1 MRLTEACIRKPVMAW
16 MLMFAVL
23 AVGGLSWWRLGVS
36 QYPDIDKPQV
46 SVSLSLLGAAPEVME
61 RDVVEPLEERLAQ
74 IEGVTQLSAYCRRGS
89 AYLILTFDL
98 SRDIDAALQDVQNK
112 ISGTR
117 GLPRDLDPPIVN
129 KSNPEDDPILWITI
143 GGPFSPQILAD
154 VARYQVADRLATIPG
169 VGEISG
175 GGGMSR
181 NLRVWLD
188 AQRLAA
194 QGLTAA
200 EVLAAI
206 GRNHLEQPAGRMQAG
221 GREVDVR
228 VLGEAGGIEAFR
240 DLVVAARPQ
249 AAGPPAV
256 VRLRDVALVE
266 DGFADDQRIIRRD
279 GELAQGLGVRKVRG
293 ANAVEVAAAVRGR
306 LAEIQRTL
314 PAGMTL
320 VVNVDATRFISAS
333 VHEMQRELLTAVALT
348 ALVCWLFLGSFTA
361 AANILLAI
369 PLSLFGTLAVLH
381 ACGLT
386 LNTFT
391 LLGLA
396 LAIGLVVDDAIMVQE
411 NIMRHR
417 ALGLTPMAAARKG
430 TREIAFAALAASVA
444 VVAVFSPVLFMGGEI
459 GRSFLHLGVALCV
472 AVMLSYVEAVTLAP
486 ARLAHL
492 GGALEPGRFGRW
504 VERGLAHLGA
514 LYGRLLGP
522 VVRNPWPV
530 LLGGLA
536 VSALGLGLALR
547 LPREFLPPQDAGM
560 LDIRFSAATGS
571 EIAETDALARR
582 VETLLARRADFAR
595 IFTNVGSGGN
605 SEARIRVVLAPRPE
619 RKGVEAIRAE
629 VRRELGSIPGIYS
642 LKVDDA
648 SPPLVQTSSGTKAV
662 DLSLRGSEWNA
673 LISAHDALMPR
684 LRADSAELADVAS
697 DYRLGAPEL
706 QVIPDR
712 DRCAELDVP
721 IETVASTV
729 GILVGGQR
737 AGTFS
742 LGGRR
747 QDVLVRVRADQRATA
762 ADLGRFLVRTRS
774 GVPVPLSSLVRFEE
788 RPALTQITRKD
799 RDRAISISAGLPPGV
814 PQATAQAA
822 VLAHAQAALKDLP
835 GSVRAIPGESAA
847 ATESALWGLLFALA
861 GGILAAYMVLGA
873 QFNSFVHPI
882 TILCILPMAVA
893 GAAIALWLGGSS
905 LNTLSVIGVLLLMG
919 IAKKNS
925 IILVDVARQIQLD
938 EAKTTAAAAMLRA
951 GPLRLRPILMTS
963 AATAMAAVPI
973 AFGHYLGLGAGSE
986 VRAPMG
992 LAVLG
997 GVVLSTVLSLV
1008 VVPAFYVLMDRLVRR
1023 LRGSRTDA
1031 I

>member
-23 AVGGLSWWRLGVS
+23 TIGGLSWWRLGVS

-46 SVSLSLLGAAPEVME
+46 TIALSLLGAAPEVME

-74 IEGVTQLSAYCRRGS
+74 IEGVTQLSAFCRRGS
-89 AYLILTFDL
+89 AYLVLTFDL
-98 SRDIDAALQDVQNK
+98 ARDIDSALQDVQNK
-112 ISGTR
+112 VMGTR

-129 KSNPEDDPILWITI
+129 KSNPEDDPILWITV
-143 GGPFSPQILAD
+143 GGPFSRQVLAD
-154 VARYQVADRLATIPG
+154 AARYQVADRLATIPG
-169 VGEISG
+169 VGEISIG
-175 GGGMSR
+175 GSMNR

-188 AQRLAA
+188 VQRLAA

-206 GRNHLEQPAGRMQAG
+206 GRNHLEQPAGRIQAG
-221 GREVDVR
+221 GREIDVR

-240 DLVVAARPQ
+240 ELAVAVRPQ
-249 AAGPPAV
+249 PGGPPAV
-256 VRLRDVALVE
+256 VRLRDVAMVE

-279 GELAQGLGVRKVRG
+279 GETAQGLGVRKVRG
-293 ANAVEVAAAVRGR
+293 ANAVQVAAAVRAR

-314 PAGMTL
+314 PPQMRL
-320 VVNVDATRFISAS
+320 MVNVDSTRFISAS
-333 VHEMQRELLTAVALT
+333 VQGMQHELLTAIVLT
-348 ALVCWLFLGSFTA
+348 ALVCWLFLGSLTA

-369 PLSLFGTLAVLH
+369 PMSMLGTMAVLY
-381 ACGLT
+381 ACGMT

-417 ALGLTPMAAARKG
+417 ALGLAPIPAARKG
-430 TREIAFAALAASVA
+430 TREIAFAALAASLA

-472 AVMLSYVEAVTLAP
+472 AVMLSYIEAVTLAP

-492 GGALEPGRFGRW
+492 GGSLEPGRFGRW
-504 VERGLAHLGA
+504 IERGLARLSA
-514 LYGRLLGP
+514 LYGRILGP
-522 VVRNPWPV
+522 VVRHPWPV
-530 LLGGLA
+530 
-536 VSALGLGLALR
+536 LGLGLAVTLLGAWLAIL

-560 LDIRFSAATGS
+560 MDIRFSSATGS
-571 EIAETDALARR
+571 EIEETDTLTRR
-582 VETLLARRADFAR
+582 VEALLSRRADFAR
-595 IFTNVGSGGN
+595 LFTNVGSDGN
-605 SEARIRVVLAPRPE
+605 SEARIRVVLAPRQE
-619 RKGVEAIRAE
+619 RAGVERIRDE
-629 VRRELGSIPGIYS
+629 VRRELGRIPGIYN

-662 DLSLRGSEWNA
+662 DLSLRGPEWGA
-673 LISAHDALMPR
+673 LITAHDALMLR
-684 LRADSAELADVAS
+684 LRSDTANLADVIS

-721 IETVASTV
+721 IEAVASTV

-747 QDVLVRVRADQRATA
+747 QDVLVRVRADQRTVAD
-762 ADLGRFLVRTRS
+762 DLGRLLVRTRS
-774 GVPVPLSSLVRFEE
+774 GTPVPLSGLVRFEE
-788 RPALTQITRKD
+788 RPALSRITRKD

-814 PQATAQAA
+814 PQAAAQAA
-822 VLAHAQAALKDLP
+822 ALAHAVDLP
-835 GSVRAIPGESAA
+835 AGVRAIPGESAT
-847 ATESALWGLLFALA
+847 ATQTAMWGLLFALA

-938 EAKTTAAAAMLRA
+938 EAKTSAEAAMLRA

-973 AFGHYLGLGAGSE
+973 ALSQYLGLGAGSE

-997 GVVLSTVLSLV
+997 GVVLSTALSLV

-1023 LRGSRTDA
+1023 VRGAKPT
-1031 I
+1031 